1 MSGLPLYFNYLTS
14 LSDDKKNGNISATAI
29 AEALGLNDVQ
39 VRKDLASVSRGGR
52 PKVGYSA
59 LELIGDIGRSL
70 GFENHDGVIVAGMG
84 NLGKAMLEC
93 ESFADYGLD
102 IICGFDRNE
111 ELIGLSMGRIKHW
124 YQGTEYCI
132 DEFCAAGRF
141 QNKGIGSRFLR
152 EIEAYL
158 ADRGIRH
165 IFLLTDR
172 DVPAHAFYLKN
183 RFRECGGNIALARE
197 IDSKPG

>member
-1 MSGLPLYFNYLTS
+1 MKFRVLTIQDKDS
-14 LSDDKKNGNISATAI
+14 VTALFKDVFTQDPWNDDWSDPEQLSAYIDD
-29 AEALGLNDVQ
+29 
-39 VRKDLASVSRGGR
+39 
-52 PKVGYSA
+52 
-59 LELIGDIGRSL
+59 LIGQSNSLTIG
-70 GFENHDGVIVAGMG
+70 
-84 NLGKAMLEC
+84 
-93 ESFADYGLD
+93 YY
-102 IICGFDRNE
+102 RNE

-132 DEFCAAGRF
+132 DEFCVAGRF

-183 RFRECGGNIALARE
+183 GFRECGGNIALARE